1 MIDALENIKNRI
13 SANFFDSSHK
23 LTNEEII
30 ELVKYAQEA
39 PSSFN
44 MQNWRVIV
52 FASNE
57 EKNKLKALAFG
68 QDKVADAAAAFL
80 FVGDKEGYKKLPA
93 MMQPAVAAGAIKA
106 EDLAKL
112 LASANASYDSN
123 EVRQRDEAIRSCCLA
138 AMTLMLASQA
148 KGYASGPMIGFD
160 PQGVAQLAGLGPNE
174 VPAILVVVGRAA
186 AGNRPRK
193 PRLPVQAQL
202 SIR

>member
-1 MIDALENIKNRI
+1 MDALENIKNRI
-13 SANFFDSSHK
+13 SANFFDPSHK
-23 LTNEEII
+23 LTNEEIV

-52 FASNE
+52 FASAE
-57 EKNKLKALAFG
+57 EKEKLKKLAFG

-80 FVGDKEGYKKLPA
+80 FVGNKEGYKKLPT
-93 MMQPAVAAGAIKA
+93 MMQPAVSAGALKA

-112 LASANASYDSN
+112 LAGANASYEGNDQ
-123 EVRQRDEAIRSCCLA
+123 RQRDEAIRSCSLA

-160 PQGVAQLAGLGPNE
+160 PKGVEQLAGLEPNE

-193 PRLPVQAQL
+193 PRLPVQVQL
-202 SIR
+202 AIR